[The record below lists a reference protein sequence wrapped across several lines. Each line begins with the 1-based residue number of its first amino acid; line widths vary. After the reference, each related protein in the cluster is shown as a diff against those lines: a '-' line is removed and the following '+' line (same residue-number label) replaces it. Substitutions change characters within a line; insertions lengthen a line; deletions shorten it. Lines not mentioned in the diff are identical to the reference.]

1 MLQFGMKKDNA
12 ITKRLKESIKEIEV
26 DYKKDASIS
35 FLSRKYFVARVTM
48 KTFLQENGIYDKS

>member
-1 MLQFGMKKDNA
+1 MKKDNA

-35 FLSRKYFVARVTM
+35 LSNLRIERDFK
-48 KTFLQENGIYDKS
+48 

>member
-1 MLQFGMKKDNA
+1 MKKDNA